1 MNEKHT
7 IILTNK
13 EIQLAAL
20 ALEALGNSPL
30 FKKEE
35 TQAIAYKLR
44 QQLLEQKQRCATKTN

>member
-44 QQLLEQKQRCATKTN
+44 QQLLEQKQRMLKF

>member
-30 FKKEE
+30 LKKEE

-44 QQLLEQKQRCATKTN
+44 QQLLEQKQRMLNL

>member
-7 IILTNK
+7 VVLTNK
-13 EIQLAAL
+13 EIQIAAL
-20 ALEALGNSPL
+20 ALEALGDSPL

-44 QQLLEQKQRCATKTN
+44 KQLIEQKQRMLKF